1 MARLDFY
8 GTLGVSREASD
19 EDIKKAYRK
28 LVLQYHPDRNPGDT
42 QAEAKIREINAA
54 YEILGDPDKRR
65 TFERLRWGDE
75 PRESAPDPA
84 VILEEMER
92 KLADE
97 GRKEVFAA
105 VIQQV
110 SRVKAELAT
119 IRARTVERQGYDTF
133 QEGVV
138 AERAAEVLHEFV
150 TPDMESK
157 KKRVLDVALLMMISQ
172 RVANKE
178 DERGLKVL
186 KDRLQE
192 AYQRGRLNGY
202 RDALELF
209 YARR

>member
-54 YEILGDPDKRR
+54 YEILGDPDKRQ
-65 TFERLRWGDE
+65 TFERLRWGNE
-75 PRESAPDPA
+75 PRESAPDPS

-133 QEGVV
+133 QERVV

-150 TPDMESK
+150 TPEMEGK

-172 RVANKE
+172 RVANRE
-178 DERGLKVL
+178 DERGLQVL

-192 AYQRGRLNGY
+192 AYQRGRLDGF

-209 YARR
+209 YQRR